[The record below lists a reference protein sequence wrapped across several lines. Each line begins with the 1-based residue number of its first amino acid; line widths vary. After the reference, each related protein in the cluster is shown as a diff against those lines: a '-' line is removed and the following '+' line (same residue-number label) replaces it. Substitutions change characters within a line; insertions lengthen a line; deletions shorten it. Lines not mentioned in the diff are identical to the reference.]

1 MPARAPG
8 EGIGG
13 DAEFPP
19 SAREKAP
26 AFGGAGKNKGECG
39 LFRVRNGFPGE
50 TSRAGALERR
60 LLYPEQ
66 KRTEAMMLK
75 KILLALD
82 GSENAERALWW
93 VTKVAGREKAQIVL
107 FRAVDTKILDPEF
120 IPSQVKD
127 ALHYLLR
134 METEINQAGLPT
146 KVVAR
151 EGNPAQMIVKVAMD
165 ERCDL
170 IVMTT
175 RGGSKV
181 KRWTIGGVTEQVM
194 RLSPIPVLPIQ
205 SRTQAPKND
214 HVRRVIVPVDGSTL
228 AEAVVPWAVDLAR
241 LMKSRIVFLHV
252 YPLGTG
258 MMWEETFDALRKRM
272 VRRCELLK
280 KEGIKATFKVRTGDA
295 AERILGFADR
305 NDMIVTTTH
314 GDGGFKRWVFGSV
327 AEKLIHEARIP
338 VLVYKTFAQIKSKVL
353 EAS

>member
-1 MPARAPG
+1 
-8 EGIGG
+8 
-13 DAEFPP
+13 
-19 SAREKAP
+19 
-26 AFGGAGKNKGECG
+26 
-39 LFRVRNGFPGE
+39 
-50 TSRAGALERR
+50 
-60 LLYPEQ
+60 
-66 KRTEAMMLK
+66 MMLK

-93 VTKVAGREKAQIVL
+93 VIKVAGREKAQVVL
-107 FRAVDTKILDPEF
+107 FRAVDTKFLEPEF

-127 ALHYLLR
+127 ALDYLLR
-134 METEINQAGLPT
+134 METEFNQAGLPT
-146 KVVAR
+146 KVLAR
-151 EGNPAQMIVKVAMD
+151 EGNPAELIVKVAME

-181 KRWTIGGVTEQVM
+181 KRWVIGGVTEQVM

-228 AEAVVPWAVDLAR
+228 AEAVVPWAVELAR

-252 YPLGTG
+252 YPPG
-258 MMWEETFDALRKRM
+258 MAAFPEDRFEALRKRM

-280 KEGIKATFKVRTGDA
+280 KEGVKAMFKVRTGDA

>member
-1 MPARAPG
+1 
-8 EGIGG
+8 
-13 DAEFPP
+13 
-19 SAREKAP
+19 
-26 AFGGAGKNKGECG
+26 
-39 LFRVRNGFPGE
+39 
-50 TSRAGALERR
+50 
-60 LLYPEQ
+60 
-66 KRTEAMMLK
+66 MLK

-93 VTKVAGREKAQIVL
+93 VTQVAGREKAQVVL
-107 FRAVDTKILDPEF
+107 FRAVDTKILEPEF

-127 ALHYLLR
+127 ALDYLLR

-151 EGNPAQMIVKVAMD
+151 QGNPAETIVKVAME

-181 KRWTIGGVTEQVM
+181 KRWAIGGVTEKVL

-205 SRTQAPKND
+205 SRTQAAKNN

-228 AEAVVPWAVDLAR
+228 AETVVPWAVDLAR
-241 LMKSRIVFLHV
+241 LMKSRLVFLHV
-252 YPLGTG
+252 YPRG
-258 MMWEETFDALRKRM
+258 MGSLAEDIFEAVRARM

-280 KEGIKATFKVRTGDA
+280 KEGVKAQFKVRTGDA

-314 GDGGFKRWVFGSV
+314 GEGGPKRWLFGSV
-327 AEKLIHEARIP
+327 AEKLIHEARVP
-338 VLVYKTFAQIKSKVL
+338 VLVYKTFAQVKSKVL